1 MDMMHGF
8 TYLYMK
14 PILILQMVYIKC
26 KIFQILYLW
35 ETNNTKLLQFVL
47 LYGLTV
53 KKNNYNN
60 KLTHK
65 YQMKLKWIISLL
77 NYVKIFPLNMTFK
90 SFKDTSPQTESL
102 HSFISFYLD
111 LRTRWRLLSFT
122 SRTSCW
128 SPLAWL
134 PQRQPPAPHVPW

>member
-1 MDMMHGF
+1 MVSLIALLFTEKKLYYLSFTYGYEMDMMHGF

-65 YQMKLKWIISLL
+65 YQMKLK
-77 NYVKIFPLNMTFK
+77 
-90 SFKDTSPQTESL
+90 
-102 HSFISFYLD
+102 
-111 LRTRWRLLSFT
+111 
-122 SRTSCW
+122 
-128 SPLAWL
+128 
-134 PQRQPPAPHVPW
+134 